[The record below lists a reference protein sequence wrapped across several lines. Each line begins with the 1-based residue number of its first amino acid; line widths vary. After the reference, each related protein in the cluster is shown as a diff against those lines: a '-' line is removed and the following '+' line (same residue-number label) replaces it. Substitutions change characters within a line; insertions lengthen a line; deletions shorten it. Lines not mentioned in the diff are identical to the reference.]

1 MQLDGIIER
10 LVKNIDIEKLHERI
24 GERGVECLILT
35 PLLVDVLKY
44 DPLLDIEFQKHSA
57 TMNNQIYDF
66 LVKGGLLIEAK
77 KIFSEIYNNDYVDQ
91 VKRYLINGDDFKFGI
106 LTNGIRYMI
115 YMKYDKDIYLLADLS
130 FAEDY
135 DFCKDVLKLFGKDKI
150 ESSYNQIAKYVER
163 LKNGGAGK
171 HPKLIKGKIDHD
183 NKLKKI
189 IKEKIIGE
197 KGYYYDAIKRGEM
210 NIGDYLEFCIY
221 GIYVKLK
228 IESGGCVRI
237 VEFNIKDFIQAQNF
251 GLKDYSGEL
260 VREWNKENPVFQD
273 PKDIIKRVTGKRR
286 VGRDIYNNIIK
297 L

>member
-10 LVKNIDIEKLHERI
+10 LVKNIDIDKLHERI

-44 DPLLDIEFQKHSA
+44 DPLLDIEFQKHST

-66 LVKGGLLIEAK
+66 LVRGGLLIEAK
-77 KIFSEIYNNDYVDQ
+77 KIFSEIYNREYVDQ
-91 VKRYLINGDDFKFGI
+91 VRRYLINGDDFKFGI

-115 YMKYDKDIYLLADLS
+115 FMKYNKDIYLLADLS
-130 FAEDY
+130 FTEDY
-135 DFCKDVLKLFGKDKI
+135 DFCKDVLKLFGKGRI
-150 ESSYNQIAKYVER
+150 ESSYNQIAKYLER
-163 LKNGGAGK
+163 LKSGGAGK
-171 HPKLIKGKIDHD
+171 HPKLIKGRIEYD

-197 KGYYYDAIKRGEM
+197 KGYYYDAVKSGKM
-210 NIGDYLEFCIY
+210 NIGDNIEFDIE
-221 GIYVKLK
+221 GIYVKMK

-237 VEFNIKDFIQAQNF
+237 MEYNIKDLLKAKDF

-260 VREWNKENPVFQD
+260 LREWNKENPVFQD
-273 PKDIIKRVTGKRR
+273 PKDIIKRVTGRKKISN
-286 VGRDIYNNIIK
+286 DIYKSIIK